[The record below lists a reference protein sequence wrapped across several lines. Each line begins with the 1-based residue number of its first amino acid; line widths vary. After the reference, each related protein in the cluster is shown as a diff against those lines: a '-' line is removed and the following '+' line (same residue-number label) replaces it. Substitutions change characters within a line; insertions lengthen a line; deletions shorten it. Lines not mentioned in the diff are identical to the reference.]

1 MRLSIV
7 IVIILAVVSILT
19 DGYILRNLRKN
30 GKSKALRIV
39 HIIFATVSFLTIVTV
54 ILIPHRSSGDAL
66 VVAKMWA
73 FYTFM
78 SIYVPKILFI
88 LTDLL
93 AKTPKLFGH
102 NKLRPVSI
110 AGLVLAAVLF
120 AAMWWGALVNR
131 KCVSVT
137 EQEVAVKN
145 LPQAFDGYRLIQFSD
160 LHLGTYGSD
169 TTYVNR
175 IVETINSLHPD
186 LVVFTGDFVN
196 RRAEEIKP
204 FCSTLARISAPD
216 GVYAI
221 FGNHDYGDYVNWDS
235 PEEKAAN
242 RTYFVEYLRDM
253 GWKLLADETAY
264 LRRGN
269 DSIALIGVENI
280 GDPPFPSYGSLS
292 KAYADVSDS
301 VTKILLTHNPAHWCT
316 DIRNNP
322 DANIALTLSGHT
334 HAMQMELFGI
344 SPSAL
349 KYETWGGLYA
359 DSLARHLYVNIGIGT
374 VLIPSRIGATPEITL
389 ITMHNS

>member
-19 DGYILRNLRKN
+19 DYYIWLYLRKN
-30 GKSKALRIV
+30 AKSKVLRIV
-39 HIIFATVSFLTIVTV
+39 HVVFAAVSFLTIVTV

-102 NKLRPVSI
+102 SKLRSVSI
-110 AGLVLAAVLF
+110 AGLVLAAALF

-137 EQEVAVKN
+137 EREVAVKN

-196 RRAEEIKP
+196 RRAEEMKP
-204 FCSTLARISAPD
+204 FCRTLARISAPD

-221 FGNHDYGDYVNWDS
+221 FGNHDYGDYVNWTS
-235 PEEKAAN
+235 PEKKAAN
-242 RTYFVEYLRDM
+242 RTYFLEYLRDM

-301 VTKILLTHNPAHWCT
+301 VTKILLTHNPAHWCS

-322 DANIALTLSGHT
+322 EANIALTLSGHT
-334 HAMQMELFGI
+334 HAMQIEIFGI

-349 KYETWGGLYA
+349 KYETWGGLYT